1 MATSVT
7 VNRGASAAGSFL
19 RAGKPFACIISS
31 SAADASQC
39 RCGAAS
45 RHTIPVVV
53 RVVLNPACCA
63 ARPDFLIHSMSLEAR
78 ELRCGALSR
87 YVAWQSDQV

>member
-1 MATSVT
+1 
-7 VNRGASAAGSFL
+7 
-19 RAGKPFACIISS
+19 
-31 SAADASQC
+31 
-39 RCGAAS
+39 
-45 RHTIPVVV
+45 VVV